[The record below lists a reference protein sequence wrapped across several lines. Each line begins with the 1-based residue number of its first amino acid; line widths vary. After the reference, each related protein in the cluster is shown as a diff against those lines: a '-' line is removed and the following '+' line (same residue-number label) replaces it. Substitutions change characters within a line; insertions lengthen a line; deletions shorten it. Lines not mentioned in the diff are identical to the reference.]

1 MNSLNLKRKEGD
13 YLLSISVSGI
23 TVSGVGKGVGGDMGG
38 LNGLAGGLG
47 DGVLNIGAVD
57 LGDGVAVLDLNGD
70 NLDLGVVNTVLGGDL
85 PAGVLHGGDSGVGNS
100 VGNRVGKRGNSMSS
114 ISTKSVELRISFSIS
129 FPLHNSVS
137 NNRGNSGGA
146 ITEGVNNILA
156 HLLVLDLLGINNLG
170 GANILGSRSTSL
182 GDQDLVLSF
191 TVGSMIGS
199 S

>member
-1 MNSLNLKRKEGD
+1 MKEGD
-13 YLLSISVSGI
+13 YLLSVSVSGI

-47 DGVLNIGAVD
+47 DGVLNIGALD
-57 LGDGVAVLDLNGD
+57 LGDGVAVLNLNGD

-100 VGNRVGKRGNSMSS
+100 VGNRGNSMSS

-129 FPLHNSVS
+129 FPLHNSVG
-137 NNRGNSGGA
+137 NNRGNSGNSGGS

-170 GANILGSRSTSL
+170 GANILGRRSTSL
-182 GDQDLVLSF
+182 GNQDLVLSY
-191 TVGSMIGS
+191 TVGSMVGS